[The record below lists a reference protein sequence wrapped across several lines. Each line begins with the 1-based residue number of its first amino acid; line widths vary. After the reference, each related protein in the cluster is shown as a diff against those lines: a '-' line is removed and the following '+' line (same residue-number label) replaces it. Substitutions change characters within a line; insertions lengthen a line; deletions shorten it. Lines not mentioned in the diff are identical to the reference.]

1 MKKLF
6 LLFTLS
12 FLFSLSSFARHAPKS
27 DKGLFLSPGQHFDYV
42 TYGYVWDTE
51 SNTYDVVF
59 APGFVGAAEHFRLGM
74 DAAYSVHLK
83 NYARGEWYSNCFSM
97 VPSACRFAS
106 DAVTNYALC
115 YFPNQA
121 RENLWG
127 AGNTVKESF
136 ETAGEFVFEDMPE
149 AYSRCG
155 RFVSD
160 NLGKSLGGWLTP
172 PLAGLGVLG
181 ASVWYP
187 MCGLGSVTAGGL
199 GGLFQTM
206 LAGGSAGCIGGSFLA
221 AGGAVAGSVPAACLH
236 STLTPG
242 AGAFLT
248 GTAGTLV
255 TTVEEAWNLAVV
267 TPCSFLEPRPSKKQD
282 TALLDFYPAG
292 RNDPRDPA
300 RLARTKR
307 PN

>member
-6 LLFTLS
+6 LLFALS
-12 FLFSLSSFARHAPKS
+12 FFSSLSSFAAHAPKS

-42 TYGYVWDTE
+42 MYGYVWDSE

-59 APGFVGAAEHFRLGM
+59 APGFVGGVQPLRGGM
-74 DAAYSVHLK
+74 SEACTNYLK
-83 NYARGEWYSNCFSM
+83 RYVSSEWYSNCFSM
-97 VPSACRFAS
+97 VPSSCRFANNT
-106 DAVTNYALC
+106 VTNYALV
-115 YFPNQA
+115 YFPTKA

-136 ETAGEFVFEDMPE
+136 VTAGEFVFEDMPE
-149 AYSRCG
+149 AYSTCG
-155 RFVSD
+155 RFVGD

-172 PLAGLGVLG
+172 PLAGLGILG

-187 MCGLGSVTAGGL
+187 MCGIGSVTVGAL
-199 GGLFQTM
+199 GGIFQSM
-206 LAGGSAGCIGGSFLA
+206 LAGGCVGCIGGSFLT

-236 STLTPG
+236 SSLTPG
-242 AGAFLT
+242 AGALFS
-248 GTAGTLV
+248 GMAGTLA
-255 TTVEEAWNLAVV
+255 TTIEETWNLAVV

-282 TALLDFYPAG
+282 TALMDFYPAY

-300 RLARTKR
+300 RSARF
-307 PN
+307 N